1 MTRTTIAATLAA
13 LLLSAAPIDAQTPA
27 ASSTKGFFIGAHLNG
42 SSVTIDEPEFED
54 EADGSG
60 LGIQLGYG
68 FTPQFALF
76 IDGTAAQL
84 EDEIGFAHFDLGVRY
99 SFTSPTRRWVPSLE
113 AAFTS
118 RALRKDDA
126 EFEDENGEI
135 FIADVE
141 LLGSGFTLGFGLQY
155 FATPSW
161 AIGAGLKF
169 TGGEF
174 DDIKID
180 DVTIDGFELDASS
193 TRFNIGVTWFPQ
205 ARR

>member
-13 LLLSAAPIDAQTPA
+13 FVLAAAPLDAQAPA

-42 SSVTIDEPEFED
+42 SSVTIDENELE
-54 EADGSG
+54 EESNGGG

-84 EDEIGFAHFDLGVRY
+84 EDEVGFGHFDLGVRY
-99 SFTSPTRRWVPSLE
+99 SFTGPTRRWVPSLE

-118 RALRKDDA
+118 RALMKDDA
-126 EFEDENGEI
+126 EIEGEVVDLEI
-135 FIADVE
+135 
-141 LLGSGFTLGFGLQY
+141 LGSGFTVGFGLQY
-155 FATPSW
+155 FTAPSW
-161 AIGAGLKF
+161 AIGAGVKF
-169 TGGEF
+169 TSGEF
-174 DDIKID
+174 TDIKVD
-180 DVTIDGFELDASS
+180 NVTVEGFEIDATS
-193 TRFNIGVTWFPQ
+193 TRFNVGVTWYPQ

>member
-1 MTRTTIAATLAA
+1 MTRSTIAATLAA
-13 LLLSAAPIDAQTPA
+13 LALSASPIAAQAPA

-42 SSVTIDEPEFED
+42 SSVTVDEPEFEE
-54 EADGSG
+54 EANGGG

-84 EDEIGFAHFDLGVRY
+84 EDEVAFGHFDLGVRY
-99 SFTSPTRRWVPSLE
+99 AFTSPTRRWVPSIE

-118 RALRKDDA
+118 RALMEDDA
-126 EFEDENGEI
+126 EIEDENGETVI
-135 FIADVE
+135 VDLE
-141 LLGSGFTLGFGLQY
+141 LLGSGFTFGFGLQY
-155 FATPSW
+155 YATPSW

-174 DDIKID
+174 DEVKVDNI
-180 DVTIDGFELDASS
+180 TIEGFEIDATS
-193 TRFNIGVTWFPQ
+193 TRFNIGVTWFPGG
-205 ARR
+205 RR

>member
-1 MTRTTIAATLAA
+1 MTRTIIAATLTA
-13 LLLSAAPIDAQTPA
+13 LLLSAAPIAAQTPA

-54 EADGSG
+54 EASGGG

-68 FTPQFALF
+68 FTPRIAVF

-84 EDEIGFAHFDLGVRY
+84 EDEVGFGHFDLGVRY
-99 SFTSPTRRWVPSLE
+99 SFTGPTRRWVPSIE

-118 RALRKDDA
+118 RALMKDDA
-126 EFEDENGEI
+126 EVEGEI
-135 FIADVE
+135 VDLEV
-141 LLGSGFTLGFGLQY
+141 LGSGFTIGFGIQY
-155 FATPSW
+155 YTAPSW

-174 DDIKID
+174 TDVKID
-180 DVTIDGFELDASS
+180 NVTIEGFEIDASS
-193 TRFNIGVTWFPQ
+193 TRFNIGVTWYPQ

>member
-1 MTRTTIAATLAA
+1 MTRTTIAATLTA
-13 LLLSAAPIDAQTPA
+13 LVLSAAPIDAQAPA
-27 ASSTKGFFIGAHLNG
+27 ASSTKGFFLGAHLNG
-42 SSVTIDEPEFED
+42 SSVTIDESDFE
-54 EADGSG
+54 EESNGGG

-68 FTPQFALF
+68 FTPRIALF

-84 EDEIGFAHFDLGVRY
+84 EDEVGFGHFDLGVRY
-99 SFTSPTRRWVPSLE
+99 AFTSPTRRWVPSIE

-118 RALRKDDA
+118 RALMKDDA
-126 EFEDENGEI
+126 EIEGEVV
-135 FIADVE
+135 DLEV
-141 LLGSGFTLGFGLQY
+141 LGSGLTLGFGLQY
-155 FATPSW
+155 YTAPGW

-174 DDIKID
+174 T
-180 DVTIDGFELDASS
+180 DVKVDNVTVEGFEIDATS

>member
-1 MTRTTIAATLAA
+1 MTRTIIAATLTA
-13 LLLSAAPIDAQTPA
+13 LVLSAAPLAAQAPA

-54 EADGSG
+54 DASGGG

-68 FTPQFALF
+68 LTPRIALF

-84 EDEIGFAHFDLGVRY
+84 EDEVGFGHFDLGVRY
-99 SFTSPTRRWVPSLE
+99 SFTGPTRRWVPSIE

-118 RALRKDDA
+118 RALMKDDA
-126 EFEDENGEI
+126 ELEGEI
-135 FIADVE
+135 VDLEV
-141 LLGSGFTLGFGLQY
+141 LGSGFTIGFGIQY
-155 FATPSW
+155 YTAPSW
-161 AIGAGLKF
+161 AIGAGVKF

-174 DDIKID
+174 TDIKVD
-180 DVTIDGFELDASS
+180 NVTIEGFEIDASS

>member
-1 MTRTTIAATLAA
+1 MTRSTIAATLAA
-13 LLLSAAPIDAQTPA
+13 LALTAAPIAAQTPA
-27 ASSTKGFFIGAHLNG
+27 ASSTKGFFLGAHLNG
-42 SSVTIDEPEFED
+42 SSITVDEQGFEED
-54 EADGSG
+54 ANGGG

-84 EDEIGFAHFDLGVRY
+84 EDEVMLGHFDLGVRY

-113 AAFTS
+113 AAFSS
-118 RALRKDDA
+118 RALTKDDA
-126 EFEDENGEI
+126 DLDGEVV
-135 FIADVE
+135 DLEV
-141 LLGSGFTLGFGLQY
+141 LGSGFTIGFGIQY
-155 FATPSW
+155 FTAPSW

-174 DDIKID
+174 SDIKVD
-180 DVTIDGFELDASS
+180 NVTIEGFEIDASS
-193 TRFNIGVTWFPQ
+193 TRFNVGVTWYPQ